1 MNEYWLTYAVGGFL
15 ENFWYLV
22 VAMFGAIVG
31 SFLGVVI
38 YRLPIIELTRPELLP
53 KGYSLNSP
61 PSYCPHCKHKL
72 ESWEN
77 VPIFGFLWL
86 KGRCSDCKKP
96 IPWRDFAMEL
106 LTACTW
112 VAIFHRYNGDNLVS
126 WVNVVMI
133 ALFASV
139 LIAAVFIDLDHF
151 IVPKGLDR
159 VGVVIGL
166 GRDLLVLGLAY
177 LLTII
182 ALPDFGGRWNPARVW
197 HDTLAAHT
205 YFGWLPRGFVGAALY
220 AGVLWLVSFFGF
232 LAYAREDDESL
243 MDTAKR
249 FFARQEDELVTPS
262 AGMAVLPAT
271 VPTQPAEPEEIVD
284 DSPPIRLRFSP
295 GFIVLL
301 SAGLLY
307 YVVGAWSLL
316 IVVLTMVAFVA
327 LTRVP
332 TESVT
337 DAVRRF
343 FRADDL
349 PYTYGAPAK
358 EPSAPSPT
366 SKAVEPSLITGQNV
380 GKIWDDTPVE
390 PAPIVVPTL
399 AESPPSF
406 AETQVEADQFA
417 KEAET
422 GAHGGMGL
430 GDAKLAITIGAILGP
445 GQAILSLLFA
455 AFFGAAVGLILKA
468 VHGKNTMRLAV
479 PFVPFMAAGAFVCL
493 LFGEQIVTWYAQFY
507 APLPAATAP
516 MDASGNTPRVRADG
530 TVELPSDR
538 LLPRR

>member
-1 MNEYWLTYAVGGFL
+1 
-15 ENFWYLV
+15 
-22 VAMFGAIVG
+22 
-31 SFLGVVI
+31 
-38 YRLPIIELTRPELLP
+38 
-53 KGYSLNSP
+53 
-61 PSYCPHCKHKL
+61 
-72 ESWEN
+72 
-77 VPIFGFLWL
+77 FLWL

-96 IPWRDFAMEL
+96 IPWRDFAMVL

-126 WVNVVMI
+126 WVNVVML

-151 IVPKGLDR
+151 IVPETLNR

-166 GRDLLVLGLAY
+166 GRDLLVLGVAF
-177 LLTII
+177 LLVSI
-182 ALPDFGGRWNPARVW
+182 ALPDFGGRWNPAQVW
-197 HDTLAAHT
+197 RETVAAHT

-232 LAYAREDDESL
+232 LAYAREENESL
-243 MDTAKR
+243 FDTARR
-249 FFARQEDELVTPS
+249 FFSRQEDELVTPN

-271 VPTQPAEPEEIVD
+271 APAAPEEEED

-316 IVVLTMVAFVA
+316 LVVITLFAFVA
-327 LTRVP
+327 LTRTP
-332 TESVT
+332 TESAT
-337 DAVRRF
+337 DALRRF

-349 PYTYGAPAK
+349 PYEYDAPAQ
-358 EPSAPSPT
+358 ELSSPAPASAQKTAEAP
-366 SKAVEPSLITGQNV
+366 LITGQNV
-380 GKIWDDTPVE
+380 GDVWNNAPVDTAPVV
-390 PAPIVVPTL
+390 APPGSD
-399 AESPPSF
+399 APPSF
-406 AETQVEADQFA
+406 AETQAEADQFA

-455 AFFGAAVGLILKA
+455 AFFGAATGLILKA

-493 LFGEQIVTWYAQFY
+493 LFGEQIIKWYAQFY
-507 APLPAATAP
+507 APLPAVTAP
-516 MDASGNTPRVRADG
+516 ENASGNTPRVRADG

-538 LLPRR
+538 NLPRR